1 MRPDRITI
9 MISGTLRGTDPLP
22 HADNASTFYLFPGL
36 LHGHRSS
43 AVRGLSCIFSD
54 GVGGIFASSLFGQPR
69 AGQIELARGAA
80 PSNPGP
86 PIPDKEV
93 CPMVKGKRTRPYG
106 LSIRMTAEE
115 KQAVQKRIKESGRS
129 QRDFVLHALLSIPII
144 NNYGLQSLLPE
155 LRRVGNNLNQMARRC
170 NQGKYP
176 AYVEVVAMR
185 KELSELWQSLRQL
198 NQEHL

>member
-1 MRPDRITI
+1 MLPTTPLC
-9 MISGTLRGTDPLP
+9 GGGLRV
-22 HADNASTFYLFPGL
+22 PGL
-36 LHGHRSS
+36 LYRHRSWQS
-43 AVRGLSCIFSD
+43 GDFYLLVAWGELCKFPIWPATGWSNRTCEGRCPFE
-54 GVGGIFASSLFGQPR
+54 PR
-69 AGQIELARGAA
+69 
-80 PSNPGP
+80 P

-198 NQEHL
+198 NREHL

>member
-1 MRPDRITI
+1 MIENDSPTPRRSGGFRFPRPALSSSVVGSPG
-9 MISGTLRGTDPLP
+9 ISVY
-22 HADNASTFYLFPGL
+22 F
-36 LHGHRSS
+36 
-43 AVRGLSCIFSD
+43 FSD
-54 GVGGIFASSLFGQPR
+54 GVGVFCKFPIWPATGWSNRTCEGRCPFEPR
-69 AGQIELARGAA
+69 
-80 PSNPGP
+80 P

-155 LRRVGNNLNQMARRC
+155 IRRVGNNLNQMARSC
-170 NQGKYP
+170 NQGKHP
-176 AYVEVVAMR
+176 AYVEIVAMR
-185 KELSELWQSLRQL
+185 KELSQLWQSLRQL